1 MKKIV
6 AILAVVVSAGAFA
19 QTMDHTTHGNMSNNG
34 QVNYSGHQ
42 NHGGMMQQ
50 MNNLTPEQQAEF
62 NALHAKQ
69 MKEKQKL
76 MLDIKEV
83 DLKIQREMTADKPNQ
98 KNIDKLIDQRAGLKA
113 QHQKEML
120 KFRLD
125 MKEKFGI
132 QMGGMMDG
140 GKKCGKM
147 DSKGMRNKNGMMMKR
162 SVSA

>member
-19 QTMDHTTHGNMSNNG
+19 QTMDHSAHGSMGNSG
-34 QVNYSGHQ
+34 QM

-50 MNNLTPEQQAEF
+50 INNLTPEQQAEF

-69 MKEKQKL
+69 MKEKQKT

-83 DLKIQREMTADKPNQ
+83 NLKIQREMTADAPNQ
-98 KNIDKLIDQRAGLKA
+98 KDIDKLIDQRSKLQAKN
-113 QHQKEML
+113 QKDML
-120 KFRLD
+120 KFRLE

-132 QMGGMMDG
+132 EMMGGMMNG
-140 GKKCGKM
+140 GKGCGMMGKM
-147 DSKGMRNKNGMMMKR
+147 DSKGMKNKKGMMSNR
-162 SVSA
+162 SMSA

>member
-19 QTMDHTTHGNMSNNG
+19 QTMDHSAYGSMGNN
-34 QVNYSGHQ
+34 
-42 NHGGMMQQ
+42 GGMMQQ
-50 MNNLTPEQQAEF
+50 VNNLTPEQQVEF
-62 NALHAKQ
+62 NTLHAKQ

-83 DLKIQREMTADKPNQ
+83 NLKIQREMTADTPNQ
-98 KNIDKLIDQRAGLKA
+98 KNIDKLIDQKSKLQA
-113 QHQKEML
+113 QNQKEML

-132 QMGGMMDG
+132 EMIG
-140 GKKCGKM
+140 GKKCGMMEKM
-147 DSKGMRNKNGMMMKR
+147 DSKGMKNKSGMMMNR
-162 SVSA
+162 SMSA